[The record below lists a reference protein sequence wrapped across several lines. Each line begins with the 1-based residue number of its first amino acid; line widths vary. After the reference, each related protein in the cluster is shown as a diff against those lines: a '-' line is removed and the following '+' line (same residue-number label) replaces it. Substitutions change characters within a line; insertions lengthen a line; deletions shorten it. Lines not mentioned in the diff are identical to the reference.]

1 MPHGDADPPRELVAA
16 PQKTA
21 FGMPRDG
28 ESPRSACCG
37 RAAAACIIVVHA
49 THVVTATFTCEAFAS
64 DVIVPPQTVVKHP
77 AVPSL
82 HPLLSSHQ
90 LPSPGPTFHR
100 HGCHSSNTTDAV
112 LPFCDRHRLFKA
124 QATEKCGPAPHAS
137 APRLILP
144 LSELNTSFVPQCWK
158 HHSESSS
165 LLARRWQPNVHVSL
179 DGVQLLRPIR

>member
-1 MPHGDADPPRELVAA
+1 MPHGNADPPRELVAPPSKDCVRHA
-16 PQKTA
+16 E
-21 FGMPRDG
+21 GWR
-28 ESPRSACCG
+28 ESSVGVLRQGCG
-37 RAAAACIIVVHA
+37 SMHHRCSRHA
-49 THVVTATFTCEAFAS
+49 RCNGDFHVRGVRQRCHCTTS
-64 DVIVPPQTVVKHP
+64 TVVKHP

-124 QATEKCGPAPHAS
+124 KATETCGPAPHAS